1 MESRRKGTWN
11 SDEDRG
17 KRKSDA
23 MWVRRL
29 RARWLTEQLRTIE
42 EKEDRREAPEEALM
56 SI

>member
-1 MESRRKGTWN
+1 VESRRKGTWS